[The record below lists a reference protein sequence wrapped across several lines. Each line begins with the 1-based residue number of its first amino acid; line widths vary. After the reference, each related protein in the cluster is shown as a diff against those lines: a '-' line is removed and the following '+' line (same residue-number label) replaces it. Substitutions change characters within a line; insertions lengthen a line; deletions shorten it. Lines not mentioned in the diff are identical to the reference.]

1 MVAEKEATLDQ
12 AKEILNFQVNE
23 LKSKVEY
30 FKKLFENLDKNP
42 ENYQLIPMLLA
53 LSLNDMVYEKYN
65 LEEEDFMK
73 NVGDNGKK

>member
-1 MVAEKEATLDQ
+1 MFEHLEKTQ
-12 AKEILNFQVNE
+12 
-23 LKSKVEY
+23 
-30 FKKLFENLDKNP
+30 

-73 NVGDNGKK
+73 NVGDNGTFYPT